1 MNINESKNYCILS
14 NAINKELLDKFKDYP
29 IISKMNFSD
38 LKSKLEF
45 FSSKRIVF
53 NETFYYLN
61 NSEKKEILDLLN
73 KQNIKYIIITSNVE
87 DALLADYLI
96 VFDKENIVVEGYSK
110 EVLKEEKLLKRLGFG
125 LPFAVDLS
133 LSLEFYDILDKIY
146 YDTSSLVGELWN

>member
-14 NAINKELLDKFKDYP
+14 NSINKVLLDKFAYYP
-29 IISKMNFSD
+29 TIGKMNYSD
-38 LKSKLEF
+38 LLSKLEF
-45 FSSKRIVF
+45 FSSKRVVF
-53 NETFYYLN
+53 NETFYYLKN
-61 NSEKKEILDLLN
+61 NEKKEILDLLN

-87 DALLADYLI
+87 EVLLANYLI
-96 VFDKENIVVEGYSK
+96 VFDKENIVVEGETK

-125 LPFAVDLS
+125 LPFVVDLS

>member
-14 NAINKELLDKFKDYP
+14 NSINKVLLDKFKDYP

-53 NETFYYLN
+53 NETFYYLKN
-61 NSEKKEILDLLN
+61 TQKKEILDLLN

-133 LSLEFYDILDKIY
+133 IQLEFYDILDKIY

>member
-14 NAINKELLDKFKDYP
+14 NSINKVLLDKFKNYP

-53 NETFYYLN
+53 NETFYYLKN
-61 NSEKKEILDLLN
+61 TQKKEILDLLN

-87 DALLADYLI
+87 DTLLSDYLI

-133 LSLEFYDILDKIY
+133 IQLEFYDILDKIY